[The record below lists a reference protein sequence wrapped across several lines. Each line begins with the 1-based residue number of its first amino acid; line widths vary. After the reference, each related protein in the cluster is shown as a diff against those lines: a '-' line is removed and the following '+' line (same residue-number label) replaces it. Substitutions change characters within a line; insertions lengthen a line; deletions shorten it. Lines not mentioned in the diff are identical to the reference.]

1 MCQQVVSDKSE
12 NDVDYDVSFSSKVWN
27 GKTFQKVYVSL
38 QDPLACVKF
47 IDRKELGHHIRES
60 GLRKEST
67 VVLLP
72 SAGLIKALNNTVS
85 VPVNTVIDCTK
96 LLTSKTG
103 VDDTQPSWL
112 QSQKE
117 LLMSTP
123 RGVGLQDFDTWS
135 DWMLNGFVVLVRE
148 TEPKQIDSFFS

>member
-12 NDVDYDVSFSSKVWN
+12 NDVAYDVSFSSKVWN

-47 IDRKELGHHIRES
+47 IDRKEVDHHIRES

-103 VDDTQPSWL
+103 VDGTQPSWL

-135 DWMLNGFVVLVRE
+135 DWR
-148 TEPKQIDSFFS
+148 

>member
-1 MCQQVVSDKSE
+1 MCRQVVPDKSE
-12 NDVDYDVSFSSKVWN
+12 NDVAYDVSFSSKVWN

-47 IDRKELGHHIRES
+47 IDRKELGHRIRES

-72 SAGLIKALNNTVS
+72 SAGLIKALNNTVC

-103 VDDTQPSWL
+103 VDATQPSWL

-135 DWMLNGFVVLVRE
+135 DWMR
-148 TEPKQIDSFFS
+148 